1 LVDEWHCVW
10 YSEKTARSHEKAVR
24 DMQICKTELKRL
36 MRLWFANTARLL
48 FWQRDEAVREL
59 ETQLMSLFLEIC
71 GKEAYHSACM
81 ECLDAT
87 ASAQTVADCSM
98 LKLSSSG
105 LTREN
110 ASFFDMRADSLKH
123 YQISEQQTFDG
134 DILFMDTAQAIIEGD
149 PGALRLGALL
159 NWLPMG
165 KETSADAA
173 IRYWTVLAYTGEL
186 FPMQALEYAYTKQ
199 GCTAEAALWR
209 AVSEIFREADRRYTI
224 TIPADLAQSYDEKS
238 CNVAQVI
245 LAVRRCCMDDNQE
258 LLPIPRILYAIDSED
273 DVYTKLENL
282 YAPPEAYH
290 SLLVRQS
297 RKNTIR
303 GFAP

>member
-1 LVDEWHCVW
+1 
-10 YSEKTARSHEKAVR
+10 
-24 DMQICKTELKRL
+24 MQICKTEQKRL

-48 FWQRDEAVREL
+48 FWQRDEAMREL
-59 ETQLMSLFLEIC
+59 ESQLMSLFLEIC

-87 ASAQTVADCSM
+87 ASAQTVEDCAM

-105 LTREN
+105 LTKEN
-110 ASFFDMRADSLKH
+110 ASFFDMRSDSLKH
-123 YQISEQQTFDG
+123 YQINEQQTFDA
-134 DILFMDTAQAIIEGD
+134 DILLMDTAQAIIDGD

-159 NWLPMG
+159 HWQQP
-165 KETSADAA
+165 EEQAAA

-186 FPMQALEYAYTKQ
+186 FAMQALEYAYARMGRMEQ
-199 GCTAEAALWR
+199 AALWQAIR
-209 AVSEIFREADRRYTI
+209 EIFQEADRRYII
-224 TIPADLAQSYDEKS
+224 TVPEELARRYGEQAS
-238 CNVAQVI
+238 NMAQVI
-245 LAVRRCCMDDNQE
+245 LAVRRCCADDNQE
-258 LLPIPRILYAIDSED
+258 LLPIPRLLYAIDSED

-297 RKNTIR
+297 KKSTIR
-303 GFAP
+303 GFAT